1 MLSASANEAARATA
15 APRCRGGTPDSPRFS
30 EKPKLGS
37 SVTTP
42 TGAAKSRTIMTLGC
56 ARPRLSISLQ
66 PLSKRRRTA
75 AEETAHEKRIT
86 IHSAAAGAAGYS
98 KTGGVD
104 YPVQAP

>member
-15 APRCRGGTPDSPRFS
+15 APRWRGGTPDSPRFS

-56 ARPRLSISLQ
+56 ARPRLSVSVQ
-66 PLSKRRRTA
+66 PLIRRMRTA
-75 AEETAHEKRIT
+75 ADEAAQEKRIT
-86 IHSAAAGAAGYS
+86 IHSAAADAPTYI

-104 YPVQAP
+104 